1 MSCLYWLTWD
11 WILLVKYGYSV
22 SILYNEIESDNYMIW
37 NSFSHFRMF
46 ILSLSLSTYLH
57 ISACFRHCWT
67 FFELDFQLYLDWWV
81 WSLVMGFAY
90 FNYWMH
96 CFLLCISVIQSTF
109 RFLLR
114 EANWSDH
121 RPRFKATVNFN
132 GKELLAASSV
142 LVVKVY
148 LNFIFYVYLK
158 FLGLILLCFPVW
170 VLSLWSTNFC
180 IFSRWHWLLRKA

>member
-11 WILLVKYGYSV
+11 WILLVKLV
-22 SILYNEIESDNYMIW
+22 TLFLLYIKKQSQIFIYTK
-37 NSFSHFRMF
+37 SFSQSSRMF

-67 FFELDFQLYLDWWV
+67 FFKLDFQLYLDWWV

-142 LVVKVY
+142 QVVNIYIGYKVY
-148 LNFIFYVYLK
+148 ISSWGILK
-158 FLGLILLCFPVW
+158 FYFQ
-170 VLSLWSTNFC
+170 C
-180 IFSRWHWLLRKA
+180 IFKIFRVNYSVFFYLDIEFIMV